1 MRAVLSARGM
11 RAVLSARGLRVAAPG
26 PDGPVTLVDGVSLD
40 LLAGETLG
48 LVGESG
54 CGKSLT
60 AHALID
66 LVPGP
71 ARLLEGSVL
80 LEGRELVGQDPAAMC
95 RVRGARVA
103 LVPQDSSAA
112 LDPVRRVGW
121 QVAET
126 LRAHEPLPRGEA
138 GRRAA
143 AALAEVGV
151 TRDDHP
157 HRLSGGQRQRAMI
170 AMALG
175 PGPAVLLAD
184 EPTSALDA
192 PMQVQVLDLIDRR
205 REELGLAVLLISHDV
220 GAVARLSQRVA
231 VMYAGRIVE
240 EGPAGAVL
248 SAPRHPY
255 TAGLLASVPRLDQR
269 HRRRP
274 PIAGSPPEPG
284 RLPPGC
290 AFAPRCPARR
300 LECDAAPPPLR
311 EIGDERRVA
320 CVLGPAEAAAGIM
333 RWRG

>member
-1 MRAVLSARGM
+1 MRPAPPL
-11 RAVLSARGLRVAAPG
+11 LCARGLRVAAPG
-26 PDGPVTLVDGVSLD
+26 PEGPVTLVDRVSLD
-40 LLAGETLG
+40 LRAGETLG

-54 CGKSLT
+54 SGKSLT
-60 AHALID
+60 ALSLID

-71 ARLLEGSVL
+71 ARLVGGSVT
-80 LEGRELVGQDPAAMC
+80 LEGRELLGLGPDAM
-95 RVRGARVA
+95 RGVRGARIA

-126 LRAHEPLPRGEA
+126 LRAHEPLARREA
-138 GRRAA
+138 RRRAA

-192 PMQVQVLDLIDRR
+192 PMQVQVLDLIDQRR
-205 REELGLAVLLISHDV
+205 REMGLAVLLISHDV
-220 GAVARLSQRVA
+220 GAVARLSHRVA

-240 EGPAGAVL
+240 EGPAREVL

-255 TAGLLASVPRLDQR
+255 TAGLLASVPRLGTR

-311 EIGDERRVA
+311 EIGDDRRVA